1 MGKERLSDCKLVA
14 AARKQA
20 DHHAG
25 RMFLCAG
32 EILACSWF
40 QGWRRSIR
48 PLGVETPRSSHLV
61 QPESHTGKQ
70 QGRAQGQG
78 HK

>member
-20 DHHAG
+20 DHHVG

-32 EILACSWF
+32 EILARSWF
-40 QGWRRSIR
+40 QGWRRPIR
-48 PLGVETPRSSHLV
+48 PLGVETPQIITPGTARIPHW
-61 QPESHTGKQ
+61 
-70 QGRAQGQG
+70 
-78 HK
+78 